1 MTDQNEIRTPEEI
14 EALKKNW
21 LQDPCWDIE
30 DTEGFEAHRDELL
43 AWSIQYKSEIEEKA
57 REALN
62 KRIESIMISTGVGR
76 KDANILMSIHDWGE
90 IEKSVD
96 IDHYVG
102 DCGSAEAFAAYRM
115 AQAQVRATLLQAA
128 QLKRIADALETLA
141 DQDDNSFLSAYKIW
155 GMK

>member
-1 MTDQNEIRTPEEI
+1 MTDQIEIRTPEEI

-30 DTEGFEAHRDELL
+30 DTEGFEAHREELL
-43 AWSIQYKSEIEEKA
+43 TWRKEYQAKREQIREAKDQRRIEKVMLATGIGKADRELLLALWTFEEIEYSA
-57 REALN
+57 RNIE
-62 KRIESIMISTGVGR
+62 RITENPDVLISAT
-76 KDANILMSIHDWGE
+76 M
-90 IEKSVD
+90 
-96 IDHYVG
+96 
-102 DCGSAEAFAAYRM
+102 
-115 AQAQVRATLLQAA
+115 VRATLLQAA

>member
-1 MTDQNEIRTPEEI
+1 MTDQNEIRTPVEI

-30 DTEGFEAHRDELL
+30 DTEGFEAHREELL
-43 AWSIQYKSEIEEKA
+43 TWRKEYQAKREQIREAKDQRRIEKVMLATGIGKADRELLLALWTFEEIEYSA
-57 REALN
+57 RNIE
-62 KRIESIMISTGVGR
+62 RITENPDVLISAT
-76 KDANILMSIHDWGE
+76 M
-90 IEKSVD
+90 
-96 IDHYVG
+96 
-102 DCGSAEAFAAYRM
+102 
-115 AQAQVRATLLQAA
+115 VRATLLQAA

>member
-30 DTEGFEAHRDELL
+30 DTEGFEAHREELL
-43 AWSIQYKSEIEEKA
+43 TWRKEYQAKREQIREAKDQRRIEKVMLATGIGKADRELLLALWTFEEIEYSA
-57 REALN
+57 RNIE
-62 KRIESIMISTGVGR
+62 RITENPDVLISAT
-76 KDANILMSIHDWGE
+76 M
-90 IEKSVD
+90 
-96 IDHYVG
+96 
-102 DCGSAEAFAAYRM
+102 
-115 AQAQVRATLLQAA
+115 VRATLLQAA

>member
-30 DTEGFEAHRDELL
+30 DTEGFEAHREELL
-43 AWSIQYKSEIEEKA
+43 TWRKEYQAKREQIREAKDQRRIEKVMLATGIGKADRELLLALWTFEEIEYSA
-57 REALN
+57 RNIE
-62 KRIESIMISTGVGR
+62 RITENPDVLISAT
-76 KDANILMSIHDWGE
+76 M
-90 IEKSVD
+90 
-96 IDHYVG
+96 
-102 DCGSAEAFAAYRM
+102 
-115 AQAQVRATLLQAA
+115 VRATLLQAA

-141 DQDDNSFLSAYKIW
+141 DQDDNSLLSAYKIW